1 MVEKHTGTIST
12 KFYDEFR
19 RSLPPLNREMN
30 FSLND
35 QRHLAAAQGWLG
47 LGDWL
52 EANEELKQIA
62 PGIRAHPAALSLR
75 YEVYAAGKK
84 WDGAAEVARA
94 LVDSLPERPEFW
106 INLAYSTR
114 RKPHGG
120 IPQAREVLT
129 EARIKFPKEHLIAYN
144 LACYECQLGNREL
157 AMRHLVEAIDIAGK
171 KVIRL
176 MALDD
181 PDLEPLW
188 KDIAEI

>member
-1 MVEKHTGTIST
+1 
-12 KFYDEFR
+12 
-19 RSLPPLNREMN
+19 MN

-52 EANEELKQIA
+52 AANEELEQIT
-62 PGIRAHPAALSLR
+62 PDIRAHPAVVSLR
-75 YEVYAAGKK
+75 YEVYAAGRK

-94 LVDSLPERPEFW
+94 LVDALPERPEFW

-114 RKPHGG
+114 RKPGGG
-120 IPQAREVLT
+120 IPQAKEILT
-129 EARIKFPKEHLIAYN
+129 EARVKFPKQHQIAFN
-144 LACYECQLGNREL
+144 LACYECQLGNLEL
-157 AMRHLVEAIDIAGK
+157 AIRHLEEAIDLAGK
-171 KVIRL
+171 RDIRQ